1 MKTVF
6 TILLV
11 CLGWQP
17 LLRAGDTLTVEQVR
31 RLALQASPLQ
41 QKKALAESVAAL
53 QLRNIRSNNLPRIQ
67 MGAQAGWQS
76 DVFRF
81 PVDNPLFDV
90 PEIPKDQYKL
100 TLDASERLWDGGADR
115 YLRQQREL
123 DRDLALAQ
131 TDVDVYQLRETVT
144 DLYFKVLLL
153 QENEAILNASRDY
166 LQNRLRQAEAAIS
179 GGVALRTT
187 ADQIRIQVLQTEQ
200 QIASARAD
208 QQSLKTILATWIG
221 RSDTDFQLQSPQS
234 VIRNPSRNLG
244 IINRPEYRLFDL
256 QQRNLQLAQ
265 NKLRLQIQPRI
276 ELFAQGGLGRP
287 NPFNFFETGFE
298 PFAIFGLRALWTPVD
313 WGNRGRDRQVLAL
326 QASVIDAQRQSFDQR
341 LQALTQKDQAD
352 EAKALALL
360 AQDDSIIAL
369 QEDIVRRAEAQ
380 VQNGVMTTTDYLA
393 QVNLLTQARL
403 TRKTHEIQ
411 SLQAQEMLNAKVR
424 QD

>member
-1 MKTVF
+1 MKTITAF
-6 TILLV
+6 FLLN
-11 CLGWQP
+11 LAWLP
-17 LLRAGDTLTVEQVR
+17 LLRAGDTLTVDQVR
-31 RLALQASPLQ
+31 DLALQTNPLQ

-67 MGAQAGWQS
+67 AGAQAGWQS

-81 PVDNPLFDV
+81 PVDNPVFDV
-90 PEIPKDQYKL
+90 PEIPKDQYKF
-100 TLDASERLWDGGADR
+100 TLDASERLWDGGSDR

-123 DRDLALAQ
+123 ERDLALAQ
-131 TDVDVYQLRETVT
+131 TDVDVFQLRETVT

-153 QENEAILNASRDY
+153 QENEAILNASVEY
-166 LQNRLRQAEAAIS
+166 LQNRLRQAEAAVA
-179 GGVALRTT
+179 GGAVLRTS
-187 ADQIRIQVLQTEQ
+187 ANQIRIQILQTEQ
-200 QIASARAD
+200 QLAAVRAD
-208 QQSLKTILATWIG
+208 RQSLKTILATWIG
-221 RSDTDFQLQSPQS
+221 RPDTNFELHPQASGSNSELQTLNFKP
-234 VIRNPSRNLG
+234 G
-244 IINRPEYRLFDL
+244 RPEYRLFEL

-265 NKLRLQIQPRI
+265 DKLRLQIQPRV

-313 WGNRGRDRQVLAL
+313 WGNRGRERQILAL
-326 QASVIDAQRQSFDQR
+326 QAGAIDAQRQAFDRR

-352 EAKALALL
+352 QAKAQALL
-360 AQDDSIIAL
+360 AQDDAIIAL

-411 SLQAQEMLNAKVR
+411 ALQAQEMLNAKI
-424 QD
+424 QN

>member
-1 MKTVF
+1 MIAF
-6 TILLV
+6 FLLN
-11 CLGWQP
+11 LAWLP
-17 LLRAGDTLTVEQVR
+17 LLRAGDTLTVDQVR
-31 RLALQASPLQ
+31 DLALQTNPLQ

-67 MGAQAGWQS
+67 AGAQAGWQS

-81 PVDNPLFDV
+81 PVDNPVFDV
-90 PEIPKDQYKL
+90 PEIPKDQYKF
-100 TLDASERLWDGGADR
+100 TLDASERLWDGGSDR

-123 DRDLALAQ
+123 ERDLALAQ
-131 TDVDVYQLRETVT
+131 TDVDVFQLRETVT

-153 QENEAILNASRDY
+153 QENEAILNASVEY
-166 LQNRLRQAEAAIS
+166 LQNRLRQAEAAVA
-179 GGVALRTT
+179 GGAALRTA
-187 ADQIRIQVLQTEQ
+187 ADQIRIQILQTEQ
-200 QIASARAD
+200 QLAAVRAD

-221 RSDTDFQLQSPQS
+221 RPDTGFHLRSPQS
-234 VIRNPSRNLG
+234 VIRNPSRSLG
-244 IINRPEYRLFDL
+244 AINRPEYRFFEL

-265 NKLRLQIQPRI
+265 DKLRLQIQPRV

-287 NPFNFFETGFE
+287 NPFNFFETGLE
-298 PFAIFGLRALWTPVD
+298 PFAIFGLRALWTPVN
-313 WGNRGRDRQVLAL
+313 WGNRGRERQILAL
-326 QASVIDAQRQSFDQR
+326 QAGAIDAQRQAFDRR

-352 EAKALALL
+352 QAKAQALL
-360 AQDDSIIAL
+360 TQDDAIIAL

-403 TRKTHEIQ
+403 TRKTHEILA
-411 SLQAQEMLNAKVR
+411 LQAQEMLNAKVR